1 MACPDRYRD
10 QRIIAEVERRKA
22 ARQTPV
28 ASDDIQVI
36 EVTGELQNILLT
48 DIPEQDIV
56 KIQKSTYGW
65 EVYVKTM
72 KS

>member
-22 ARQTPV
+22 AKQMPV

-36 EVTGELQNILLT
+36 EVAGELQDVLLT